1 MKIASNIAGALLG
14 ALFLLASLMVLLHLA
29 PMPPIPADTP
39 AGHFMAAFGPSGYL
53 TFVKVC
59 ELVGGLLVII
69 PFTRNIGLLVL
80 GPVIVNIL
88 AFHIFITK
96 GAGLEDPMLI
106 AIVLLAAFLLWS
118 GRKAFAGLL
127 GSAQK

>member
-29 PMPPIPADTP
+29 DMPPIPPDTP
-39 AGHFMAAFGPSGYL
+39 AGHFMAAFGPSGYM

-59 ELVGGLLVII
+59 ELIGGLLVIV

-80 GPVIVNIL
+80 GPIIINIL

-106 AIVLLAAFLLWS
+106 AIVLLAGFLLWS

-127 GSAQK
+127 GSRP